1 METSDIIASLDA
13 FSAGLE
19 SERDPV
25 QVRLDTLGD
34 TRVVL
39 DATDGVTR
47 ALLELE
53 RTARRIPAE
62 RRHPLL
68 RIHEAVALTRL
79 NGELVHADTLLLAD
93 LERTHSRIVGPTG
106 TGLRA
111 LRALRALD
119 DPNTP
124 SLETAFLHL
133 DRDITEW
140 PADRGADPRVQ
151 AIRRLVEKLEAIV
164 GAEGPVLARL
174 YEVWRCVLDT
184 PLPQSPIAGMAADTT
199 HKLAGDDPAWLRQ
212 IDALNDTDPRRMFA
226 AVALSWAAWRM
237 GWTQD
242 RGLCTAAALRAQPH
256 PRAYPQTDRA
266 DKALAWMAQVCT
278 QAAELTRLEVIRITH
293 ALEQLEH
300 DAGGHR
306 DRSRT
311 TLIDC
316 LCARPVITAAQL
328 AADAG
333 TTRPPALRFLNRL
346 AGKGSC
352 RWKGVRQTGRVAEA
366 SRLIG

>member
-13 FSAGLE
+13 FAAGLE

-25 QVRLDTLGD
+25 QVRLDALAE

-39 DATDGVTR
+39 AATDGVAR
-47 ALLELE
+47 AMLDLE
-53 RTARRIPAE
+53 RAAHRIPAQ
-62 RRHPLL
+62 RRRPLL
-68 RIHEAVALTRL
+68 RLHEAVALTRL

-140 PADRGADPRVQ
+140 PADRDFDPRAL
-151 AIRRLVEKLEAIV
+151 AIRRLVAEIEAIV
-164 GAEGPVLARL
+164 SAQGPVLARL
-174 YEVWRCVLDT
+174 YEVWHSVVGAD
-184 PLPQSPIAGMAADTT
+184 LPETDLTGAIADTASCLT
-199 HKLAGDDPAWLRQ
+199 GDDPVWLRQ
-212 IDALNDTDPRRMFA
+212 VGSLHDTDPRRMFA

-242 RGLCTAAALRAQPH
+242 SALSTAAALRALP
-256 PRAYPQTDRA
+256 YPQTDRA
-266 DKALAWMAQVCT
+266 DNALAWMARICT
-278 QAAELTRLEVIRITH
+278 QSAELTRMDMIRVAH
-293 ALEQLEH
+293 ALDLLEL
-300 DAGGHR
+300 DAGGER
-306 DRSRT
+306 DRART
-311 TLIDC
+311 AMIDG
-316 LCARPVITAAQL
+316 LCARPVTTAAQL
-328 AADAG
+328 ALDAG
-333 TTRPPALRFLNRL
+333 VTRPPALRFLNRL
-346 AGKGSC
+346 SANGSC
-352 RWKGVRQTGRVAEA
+352 QWKGIRQTGRVAVA
-366 SRLIG
+366 VRLTG

>member
-13 FSAGLE
+13 FAAGLE

-53 RTARRIPAE
+53 RTARRIPE
-62 RRHPLL
+62 RRRHPLL

-79 NGELVHADTLLLAD
+79 NGEMVHADTLLVAD

-111 LRALRALD
+111 LRALRTLD

-164 GAEGPVLARL
+164 SAEGPVLARL
-174 YEVWRCVLDT
+174 YEVWRCILDT
-184 PLPQSPIAGMAADTT
+184 PLPQSPTTGMAADTT

-226 AVALSWAAWRM
+226 AVALSSAVSSM

-242 RGLCTAAALRAQPH
+242 RGLCTAVALRALP
-256 PRAYPQTDRA
+256 YPQTDRA
-266 DKALAWMAQVCT
+266 DKALAWMARVCT
-278 QAAELTRLEVIRITH
+278 QAAELTRMEVIRIAH
-293 ALEQLEH
+293 ALDQLEH

-306 DRSRT
+306 DRSRS

-316 LCARPVITAAQL
+316 LCARPVTTAAQL

-333 TTRPPALRFLNRL
+333 VTRPPALRFLDRL

-352 RWKGVRQTGRVAEA
+352 RWKGVREKGRVAEVI
-366 SRLIG
+366 RLIG